1 MMTDNWMQMSPSL
14 PKSLK
19 EEYTRLR
26 DLFEIGSDQLK
37 LITSKF
43 LEELELGLRTE
54 ESDIP
59 MNPTWVT
66 SFPAGTESG
75 QYLTLD
81 LGGTNLRVC
90 RVDLHG
96 SDREYD
102 VIRTEHRIPEDLK
115 SSTAKH
121 LWKFIAS
128 CLRQFFDQ
136 HSISVQAAQEIPL
149 AFTFSYPVTQHSLS
163 HGLLQRW
170 TKGFNISGVEGRDVV
185 KDLGEA
191 LDKEVRAQRKSSS
204 IHAGSIIVVQALP
217 LRIVALVNDTVD
229 PEDEDFWPLLRCV
242 DGNQLYD
249 VEIDQSSPR
258 PGQQRYEKLVAGHY
272 LGEMMRLIL
281 ADLYD
286 RHKIFQGRN
295 GSGLKQP
302 YVLDS
307 CSLANIE
314 NDQTRSLTSIRNM
327 LQETFNI
334 TSDFS
339 ESYFSR
345 CVARLISRRSVR
357 LYACGIAALLKKRGM
372 QHCHVAVDGS
382 VFSKYPGFPDRV
394 MEALKEVLGLP
405 EGGDD
410 HIRLVPAVDGSS
422 VGAAVIAAVAMA
434 REEEGCPGI

>member
-1 MMTDNWMQMSPSL
+1 
-14 PKSLK
+14 
-19 EEYTRLR
+19 
-26 DLFEIGSDQLK
+26 
-37 LITSKF
+37 
-43 LEELELGLRTE
+43 
-54 ESDIP
+54 

-66 SFPAGTESG
+66 SLPAGTESG

-115 SSTAKH
+115 SSTAER

-163 HGLLQRW
+163 HGILQRW

-204 IHAGSIIVVQALP
+204 IHAGSIIVVQGLP
-217 LRIVALVNDTVD
+217 LRIVALVNDTVGTLMASAYVD
-229 PEDEDFWPLLRCV
+229 TKTQIGSIYGTGSNAAYMERCDQIPKMKTSGLYGDALMAINCEYGAFDNSERV
-242 DGNQLYD
+242 LPFTRYD

-258 PGQQRYEKLVAGHY
+258 PGQQRYEKLVAGLY

-339 ESYFSR
+339 ESYFCR

-382 VFSKYPGFPDRV
+382 VFSKYPRFPDRV

-405 EGGDD
+405 EEGDD

-434 REEEGCPGI
+434 REEGCPGL